1 MKSWPLQSLAEDR
14 RSLFYNSKRGK
25 ITERRGGILNTTHVK
40 IQLLFNYYSTF
51 WAILWLLAAS
61 TSITTIN
68 FCFLLRKPHRL
79 FMEGNVIYCS
89 NVRGGYYWSAPHIS
103 LLSRPDTGWNGFLS
117 RKYNISERH
126 LRRRLVRFQ
135 LYRRHNYYC
144 YYKTVNYISVKG
156 IY

>member
-1 MKSWPLQSLAEDR
+1 MKSWPLQSLVEDR
-14 RSLFYNSKRGK
+14 KSLFYKRGK
-25 ITERRGGILNTTHVK
+25 IAERRGGILNTTHVK
-40 IQLLFNYYSTF
+40 IQLQLLFN
-51 WAILWLLAAS
+51 ILGHLWLLAAS

-68 FCFLLRKPHRL
+68 FCFLLRKPYRL

-103 LLSRPDTGWNGFLS
+103 LLSRPDMGWNGFLS

-126 LRRRLVRFQ
+126 LRRRLLRFQ

-144 YYKTVNYISVKG
+144 YHKTVNYISVKG